1 MKLCLLILSL
11 IVSPLIHAQCV
22 ATGPNQALATTNN
35 SGVGTFSWSNLSASQ
50 ISDNAHAT
58 AGQLVGVLATVNSN
72 YIVLSDFGFNIPST
86 ATICGIFV
94 EIEASCLGL
103 AIGASARDN
112 SVRLL
117 VSGAVAGTDH
127 ASGTNWLGS
136 DVVSSYGNGSDTWGA
151 TLTPA
156 IVNSTNFGV
165 AISTRLSAGLA
176 ALFLTARIDNVQMT
190 VYYDNSII
198 PVTLKSFDAKE
209 NSGGVKLNW
218 TTATESGNKT
228 FEIERSSDNV
238 KWTHIASVAGAGH
251 SYVDRHYEYIDK
263 SPNDVN
269 YYRLKQI
276 DLDNNYK
283 LSKIVVV
290 KMSKASAVTLFPN
303 PSSVVLTVRSPQQI
317 REIRFVDVNGMEVFP
332 PRMNS
337 HLNAQNFNVKQLQR
351 GVYFLQ
357 VYFQD
362 GTSRKSM
369 FVCR

>member
-1 MKLCLLILSL
+1 M
-11 IVSPLIHAQCV
+11 
-22 ATGPNQALATTNN
+22 
-35 SGVGTFSWSNLSASQ
+35 
-50 ISDNAHAT
+50 
-58 AGQLVGVLATVNSN
+58 
-72 YIVLSDFGFNIPST
+72 
-86 ATICGIFV
+86 
-94 EIEASCLGL
+94 
-103 AIGASARDN
+103 
-112 SVRLL
+112 
-117 VSGAVAGTDH
+117 
-127 ASGTNWLGS
+127 
-136 DVVSSYGNGSDTWGA
+136 
-151 TLTPA
+151 
-156 IVNSTNFGV
+156 
-165 AISTRLSAGLA
+165 
-176 ALFLTARIDNVQMT
+176 
-190 VYYDNSII
+190 
-198 PVTLKSFDAKE
+198 
-209 NSGGVKLNW
+209 
-218 TTATESGNKT
+218 
-228 FEIERSSDNV
+228 
-238 KWTHIASVAGAGH
+238 
-251 SYVDRHYEYIDK
+251 DRHYEYIDK

>member
-1 MKLCLLILSL
+1 M
-11 IVSPLIHAQCV
+11 
-22 ATGPNQALATTNN
+22 
-35 SGVGTFSWSNLSASQ
+35 
-50 ISDNAHAT
+50 
-58 AGQLVGVLATVNSN
+58 
-72 YIVLSDFGFNIPST
+72 
-86 ATICGIFV
+86 
-94 EIEASCLGL
+94 GL

-238 KWTHIASVAGAGH
+238 K
-251 SYVDRHYEYIDK
+251 
-263 SPNDVN
+263 
-269 YYRLKQI
+269 
-276 DLDNNYK
+276 
-283 LSKIVVV
+283 
-290 KMSKASAVTLFPN
+290 
-303 PSSVVLTVRSPQQI
+303 
-317 REIRFVDVNGMEVFP
+317 
-332 PRMNS
+332 
-337 HLNAQNFNVKQLQR
+337 
-351 GVYFLQ
+351 
-357 VYFQD
+357 
-362 GTSRKSM
+362 
-369 FVCR
+369 